1 MFPGRRT
8 LAPAPRTRIE
18 LHAHLDG
25 CVRHETIWELMRSKK
40 MKMPGDGTF
49 HALQEA
55 LVVRDPVD
63 LAHFLEPFN
72 IFSRAIAGD
81 LSAVERVAYEFCE
94 DKAHQGVLYVEAR
107 YTPHMWLKTKDC
119 RGMINELSDVV
130 RAVNRGFARAE
141 ASEGIKA
148 RSILCV
154 LNGMGIAADIL
165 SLCDRF
171 RDDGVV
177 GIDMAAPS
185 NMRTKDYEE
194 VPLTPEELQAFQTAA
209 RLGIHRTVHAGEA
222 GGPVM
227 VQRAVDDYLA
237 ERIGHGY
244 HVVKDNS
251 VYKMC
256 QERDIHFECCPWSS
270 LLTGSVNPGISKHPI
285 ARFAE
290 DEVNFS
296 LNTDDTTITGMTLQN
311 DYDLAGSWGLTEAHV
326 IRANINALRCSF
338 LPQKDKDALM
348 SRLLDSL
355 GVIPERKAK

>member
-72 IFSRAIAGD
+72 IFSRAIARGN
-81 LSAVERVAYEFCE
+81 VVFKTE
-94 DKAHQGVLYVEAR
+94 DVK
-107 YTPHMWLKTKDC
+107 
-119 RGMINELSDVV
+119 
-130 RAVNRGFARAE
+130 
-141 ASEGIKA
+141 
-148 RSILCV
+148 
-154 LNGMGIAADIL
+154 
-165 SLCDRF
+165 
-171 RDDGVV
+171 
-177 GIDMAAPS
+177 
-185 NMRTKDYEE
+185 
-194 VPLTPEELQAFQTAA
+194 
-209 RLGIHRTVHAGEA
+209 
-222 GGPVM
+222 
-227 VQRAVDDYLA
+227 AVDDYLA